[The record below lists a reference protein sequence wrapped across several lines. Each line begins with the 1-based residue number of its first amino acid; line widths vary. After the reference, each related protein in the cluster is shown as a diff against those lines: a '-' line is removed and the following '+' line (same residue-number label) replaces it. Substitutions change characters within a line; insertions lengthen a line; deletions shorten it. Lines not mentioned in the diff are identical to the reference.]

1 ALDGTGKIELTGNL
15 GDVMQESAKT
25 AVSYVRSKS
34 AEFGIDT
41 DFYKTKDIHIHA
53 PEGAIP
59 KDGPSAGLAIT
70 TALVSELTG
79 VAIKSNVAMTG
90 EISLK
95 GRAMAIGG
103 LKEKSMAAYNA
114 GCDTVIIPRDNERD
128 LNEISDEVK
137 ASVNFISVAAFD
149 EIIQLALEHPINDKT
164 VNNVIVHDRKNSRLS
179 ITQ

>member
-1 ALDGTGKIELTGNL
+1 MK
-15 GDVMQESAKT
+15 ESAKT

-34 AEFGIDT
+34 KEFGIDS

-79 VAIKSNVAMTG
+79 IAIKSNVAMTG

-95 GRAMAIGG
+95 GKAMEIGG
-103 LKEKSMAAYNA
+103 LKEKSMAAYKA
-114 GCDTVIIPRDNERD
+114 GCDTVIIPQDNVKD
-128 LNEISDEVK
+128 LDEISDEVK
-137 ASVNFISVAAFD
+137 SVVNFIAVAGFD
-149 EIIQLALEHPINDKT
+149 EIIPIALDETLGKVKNTKIADVVIPDKKT
-164 VNNVIVHDRKNSRLS
+164 RTSV